1 MPGAK
6 SQTPMP
12 APQLKATAVQ
22 QQDPLMKW
30 VTRLAL
36 LFLFFAGC
44 SWLDTI
50 KVRSQYYLLPKT
62 RL

>member
-1 MPGAK
+1 
-6 SQTPMP
+6 MP
-12 APQLKATAVQ
+12 APQLKASAVQ

-30 VTRLAL
+30 ITRLAL

-50 KVRSQYYLLPKT
+50 KVRSQ
-62 RL
+62 

>member
-12 APQLKATAVQ
+12 SSAPQLKATAVQ

-50 KVRSQYYLLPKT
+50 KVRSHLLPKI
-62 RL
+62 